1 MKAIGILLI
10 LFGLPM
16 LIIPIVGIPMI
27 IVGFIVILS
36 SIGSSNA
43 EKTANATA
51 RALAEVQ
58 TRRESS
64 ATPVERDT
72 PKMGDTAW
80 ATLVRYDDDIKAAM
94 DELSELGP
102 TAQAKFREVY
112 VVLNDKTK
120 IPRIVADIKADFA

>member
-1 MKAIGILLI
+1 
-10 LFGLPM
+10 M

-64 ATPVERDT
+64 AAPQERDT

-112 VVLNDKTK
+112 TVLNDKTK
-120 IPRIVADIKADFA
+120 ISRIVADIKADFA